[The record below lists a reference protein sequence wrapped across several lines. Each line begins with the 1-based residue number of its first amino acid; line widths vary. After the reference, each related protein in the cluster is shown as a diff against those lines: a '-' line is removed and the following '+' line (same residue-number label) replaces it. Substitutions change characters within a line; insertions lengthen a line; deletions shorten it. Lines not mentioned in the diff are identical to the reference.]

1 MKKVILA
8 IAVASAA
15 YAGTVVT
22 VNGKKIT
29 DQEVKEVLM
38 QGTQGRYDQL
48 PAEKKEELNQ
58 RVIDGL
64 ISQELVYADA
74 KKQGVLES
82 TEYKNELAKVMERIQ
97 VQLASKVWEKRQF
110 EKIKVNEKDIK
121 AYFKA
126 HPEEFSEKSKVRAS
140 HILLKTEAEA
150 KAVTKELASLKNGA
164 LNAKFAEL
172 AKSKSTGPSGP
183 KGGDLGFFGQGQ
195 MVPAFNDA
203 VFAMKKGELTK
214 KPVKTQFGYH
224 VILVTDK
231 QDAKNLP
238 YKEVKGFIEQKLKV
252 EAFKEQMQAKMQE
265 LKKNAKIVF
274 TKK

>member
-22 VNGKKIT
+22 VNGKKIS
-29 DQEVKEVLM
+29 DQEVQEVLM
-38 QGTQGRYDQL
+38 QGTQGRFNQL
-48 PAEKKEELNQ
+48 PPEKKAELSQ
-58 RVIDGL
+58 KVIDGL
-64 ISQELVYADA
+64 ITQELVFADA
-74 KKQGVLES
+74 KKQGILES

-110 EKIKVNEKDIK
+110 DKIKVNEKDIK

-126 HPEEFSEKSKVRAS
+126 NPEEFSEKSKVRAS

-150 KAVTKELASLKNGA
+150 KAVTKELTGLKNGA

-203 VFAMKKGELTK
+203 AFAMKKGEMTK
-214 KPVKTQFGYH
+214 TPVKSQFGYH

-238 YKEVKGFIEQKLKV
+238 YSEVKGFIEQKLKV
-252 EAFKEQMQAKMQE
+252 EAFKEQMQAKMEE
-265 LKKNAKIVF
+265 LKKKAKISF
-274 TKK
+274 AKK

>member
-22 VNGKKIT
+22 VNGKKIS
-29 DQEVKEVLM
+29 DQQVQEVLM
-38 QGTQGRYDQL
+38 QGTQGRFDQL
-48 PAEKKEELNQ
+48 PPEKQSELSQ
-58 RVIDGL
+58 RVIEGL
-64 ISQELVYADA
+64 ISQELVFSDA
-74 KKQGVLES
+74 KKQGILES
-82 TEYKNELAKVMERIQ
+82 TEYKNELAAVMERIK

-110 EKIKVNEKDIK
+110 EKVKVNEKDIK

-126 HPEEFSEKSKVRAS
+126 NPAEFSEKEKVRAS

-150 KAVTKELASLKNGA
+150 NAVTKELAGLKNGA

-172 AKSKSTGPSGP
+172 AKTKSTGPSGP
-183 KGGDLGFFGQGQ
+183 KGGDLGFFAQGQ

-203 VFAMKKGELTK
+203 AFSMKKGEVSK
-214 KPVKTQFGYH
+214 KPVKSQFGYH

-231 QDAKNLP
+231 QEAKDLP
-238 YKEVKGFIEQKLKV
+238 YAEVKGFIEQKLKV
-252 EAFKEQMQAKMQE
+252 EAFKEQMQAKMEE
-265 LKKNAKIVF
+265 LKKNAKITY

>member
-1 MKKVILA
+1 MKKIILA
-8 IAVASAA
+8 IAAVGVV

-22 VNGKKIT
+22 VNGKNVT
-29 DQEVKEVLM
+29 DTEVQEVLM
-38 QGTQGRYDQL
+38 QGTQGRFNEL
-48 PAEKKEELNQ
+48 PPEKKTELSQ

-64 ISQELVYADA
+64 ISQELIFADA
-74 KKQGVLES
+74 KKIGVLES
-82 TEYKNELAKVMERIQ
+82 AEYKSELDKVLERVK

-110 EKIKVNEKDIK
+110 DKVSVADKEVK
-121 AYFKA
+121 AYYTS
-126 HPEEFSEKSKVRAS
+126 HPEEFSEKAKVRAS

-150 KAVTKELASLKNGA
+150 IAVTKELSSLKGGA

-172 AKSKSTGPSGP
+172 AKAKSTGPSGP

-203 VFAMKKGELTK
+203 AFAMKKGEITK
-214 KPVKTQFGYH
+214 TPVKSQFGYH
-224 VILVTDK
+224 VILVVDK

-252 EAFKEQMQAKMQE
+252 EIFKEQMQAKMAE
-265 LKKNAKIVF
+265 LKKNATITF
-274 TKK
+274 PKK

>member
-29 DQEVKEVLM
+29 DKEVQEVLM
-38 QGTQGRYDQL
+38 QGTQGRFDQL
-48 PAEKKEELNQ
+48 PPEKKQELSQ

-64 ISQELVYADA
+64 ISQELVFADA
-74 KKQGVLES
+74 KKQGILES

-110 EKIKVNEKDIK
+110 DKIKVNEKDIK

-126 HPEEFSEKSKVRAS
+126 NPEEFSEKSKVRAS

-150 KAVTKELASLKNGA
+150 NAVTKELSGLKNGA

-183 KGGDLGFFGQGQ
+183 KGGDLGLFGQGQ

-203 VFAMKKGELTK
+203 VFAMKKGEMTK

-231 QDAKNLP
+231 QEAKNLP
-238 YKEVKGFIEQKLKV
+238 YAEVKGFIEQKLKV
-252 EAFKEQMQAKMQE
+252 EAFKEQMQAKMEE
-265 LKKNAKIVF
+265 LKKKAKISF
-274 TKK
+274 PKK

>member
-8 IAVASAA
+8 LAIAGAA
-15 YAGTVVT
+15 YAATVVT
-22 VNGKKIT
+22 VNGKNIT
-29 DQEVKEVLM
+29 DTEVQEVLM
-38 QGTQGRYDQL
+38 QGTQGRYNQL
-48 PAEKKEELNQ
+48 PPEKQKELAQ

-74 KKQGVLES
+74 KKMGVLKS
-82 TEYKNELAKVMERIQ
+82 TEYKQELEKILERVK

-110 EKIKVNEKDIK
+110 EKVKVSEKEVK
-121 AYFKA
+121 NYFNT

-140 HILLKTEAEA
+140 HILLKTEKEA
-150 KAVTKELASLKNGA
+150 KDITKKLSSLKGAA
-164 LNAKFAEL
+164 LNAKFIEL
-172 AKSKSTGPSGP
+172 AKAKSTGPSGP

-203 VFAMKKGELTK
+203 VFSMKKGDLTK
-214 KPVKTQFGYH
+214 TPVKTQFGYH

-238 YKEVKGFIEQKLKV
+238 FKEVKGFIEQKLKV
-252 EAFKEQMQAKMQE
+252 EAFKEQMQAKMEE
-265 LKKNAKIVF
+265 LKKKAKITF
-274 TKK
+274 AKK